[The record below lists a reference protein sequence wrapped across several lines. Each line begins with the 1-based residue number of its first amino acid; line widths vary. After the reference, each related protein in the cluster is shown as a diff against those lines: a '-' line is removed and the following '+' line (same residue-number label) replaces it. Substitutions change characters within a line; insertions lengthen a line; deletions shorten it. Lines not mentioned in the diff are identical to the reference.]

1 MVTTGGLNPG
11 PIVELW
17 AWTCMN
23 ADGHEG
29 IVTAAL
35 NPFTSRMP
43 LVFATEAL
51 AHKMKPF
58 AKAVAEMSKLPVT
71 LKRFD
76 ANCVVEVVCP

>member
-1 MVTTGGLNPG
+1 MSGGLNPG

-17 AWTCMN
+17 AYTCMN

-35 NPFTSRMP
+35 NPFSGQMP
-43 LVFATEAL
+43 LVFATQAL
-51 AHKMKPF
+51 AHKMRPF
-58 AKAVAEMSKLPVT
+58 AKAVAEKANLPIT

-76 ANCVVEVVCP
+76 ASCVVEVMCP